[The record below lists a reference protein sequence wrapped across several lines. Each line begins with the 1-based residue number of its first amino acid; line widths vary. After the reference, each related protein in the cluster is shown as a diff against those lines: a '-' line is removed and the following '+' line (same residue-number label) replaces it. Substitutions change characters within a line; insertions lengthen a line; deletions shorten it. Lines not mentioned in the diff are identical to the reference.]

1 MTTCTN
7 NKHGCRII
15 KHPDDDNCWFCPN
28 CHRKFI
34 EDPGFPFILLIIGMI
49 VAIVGV
55 LGILSSKPHLN
66 NQGSYQQSSQ
76 LPQNITGNGFDS
88 SKSIDRVSN

>member
-28 CHRKFI
+28 CHRKFV
-34 EDPGFPFILLIIGMI
+34 EDPGFPAMILIMGMI
-49 VAIVGV
+49 TIIIMVVAW
-55 LGILSSKPHLN
+55 ILPSKNSLN
-66 NQGSYQQSSQ
+66 NQGGEQLSSQ
-76 LPQNITGNGFDS
+76 LLPSTYIG
-88 SKSIDRVSN
+88 KCLLL